1 MGDVG
6 GAISIVIPMDIY
18 IQAERDNVAHNVE
31 FFVAVLVACLLI
43 VYAALSYLVTRP
55 LARIRGGVEKIQA
68 GELDA
73 KLERV
78 ESSPELNSL
87 VDEFNKMT
95 RELSDL
101 YDSLES
107 QVADRTAQLAQ
118 ANAVLERQRAQLEE
132 ANERLAQDNQYK
144 SDFLSMMSHELRTPL
159 TSILAFSEILNS
171 EGTPRDAREAQV
183 RQEIETN
190 SRVLLL
196 MINDILEMS
205 RVDAGRTELA
215 CEPVELGDVVGMVES
230 VMRPL
235 ADRNGIDFSCSID
248 ADVPLIEADF
258 EKIRHVVENL
268 VGNAMKFTPES
279 GKVRVTASYHPE
291 CEQAWICVSDTG
303 IGVAKADQDRI
314 FERFAQADSSVSRKY
329 RGTGLGLALAKE
341 YVEMHGGDITLESEL
356 GCGSAFTVHLPIR
369 QATKGE

>member
-1 MGDVG
+1 
-6 GAISIVIPMDIY
+6 
-18 IQAERDNVAHNVE
+18 
-31 FFVAVLVACLLI
+31 
-43 VYAALSYLVTRP
+43 
-55 LARIRGGVEKIQA
+55 
-68 GELDA
+68 
-73 KLERV
+73 
-78 ESSPELNSL
+78 
-87 VDEFNKMT
+87 MT

-171 EGTPRDAREAQV
+171 EGAPRDAREAQV

-205 RVDAGRTELA
+205 RLDAGKTELS

-235 ADRNGIDFSCSID
+235 AERNGIDFSCSID

-268 VGNAMKFTPES
+268 VGNAMKFTPE
-279 GKVRVTASYHPE
+279 GGTVRVAVSYHPE
-291 CEQAWICVSDTG
+291 CEQAWICVADTG
-303 IGVAKADQDRI
+303 VGVAKADRERI

-356 GCGSAFTVHLPIR
+356 GHGSAFTVRLPIR
-369 QATKGE
+369 QAVKEE